1 MLIFLIYSLNKKIK
15 IRKKEFKITIEYL
28 YWKKLYYKVL
38 TLNKLKKIK
47 R

>member
-1 MLIFLIYSLNKKIK
+1 MLIFLILFKRKKIK
-15 IRKKEFKITIEYL
+15 LKKEFKITIEYL
-28 YWKKLYYKVL
+28 YWKKLYYKMH